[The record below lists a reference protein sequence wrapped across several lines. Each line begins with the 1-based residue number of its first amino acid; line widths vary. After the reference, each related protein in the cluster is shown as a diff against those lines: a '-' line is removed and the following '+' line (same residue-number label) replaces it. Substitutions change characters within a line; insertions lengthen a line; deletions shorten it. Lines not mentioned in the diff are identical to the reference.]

1 MSFPGNTSHTKRLL
15 LSLVLVILRNEFR
28 CSLPR
33 LSRSGTVFVVLS
45 QDSCA
50 PQEKTSTFKTWR
62 GNVIRNGYVSVAVR
76 VNLNCLGFKISRN
89 DFVSF

>member
-33 LSRSGTVFVVLS
+33 LSRSGTVFVVL
-45 QDSCA
+45 C
-50 PQEKTSTFKTWR
+50 PTRKTSALKTWR
-62 GNVIRNGYVSVAVR
+62 GDVIKNGDVSVAIR
-76 VNLNCLGFKISRN
+76 VNLNCLGLKISRN